1 MDRIELDRF
10 AWGIIRREACQMV
23 GRAGLTRDDHDDLVQ
38 ELALRLWKSSRR
50 FDPAQA
56 HWKSFVTAVVERHVI
71 QILRDR
77 AALKRDGGPC
87 EPLAAEGGPADRA
100 SDPAR
105 TELALDVAA
114 VLDGLPE
121 DLPDLAG
128 RLMTQSLSEAARD
141 LGVARSSLQRRIG
154 RIRRLF
160 EDAGLNE
167 IR

>member
-1 MDRIELDRF
+1 M
-10 AWGIIRREACQMV
+10 
-23 GRAGLTRDDHDDLVQ
+23 
-38 ELALRLWKSSRR
+38 
-50 FDPAQA
+50 
-56 HWKSFVTAVVERHVI
+56 VERHVI

-87 EPLAAEGGPADRA
+87 EPLAAEGGPADPA

-105 TELALDVAA
+105 AELALDVAA
-114 VLDGLPE
+114 VVAGLPE
-121 DLPDLAG
+121 DLRDLAG

-141 LGVARSSLQRRIG
+141 LGVVRSSLQRRIG

-160 EDAGLNE
+160 EDAGLDE